1 MKTIYALGIGHNTPV
16 FIDLAL
22 ACGYEISG
30 LYHYNDLRTGEID
43 HGYRIIGSFN
53 DLYQLKDLS
62 GKNFLLTMGDTKI
75 RKEVAE
81 RIKSLGGTIPSLIHP
96 TAVVSSFAQ
105 ISDSGVYISCFSH
118 IDADTTID
126 EGTIILS
133 GVNIS
138 HTNKIGKYCF
148 FAGGSTVGAYTTIE
162 DNVFFGQAALSIS
175 HKVAHIGKNALVG
188 ARALITK
195 DVPENAV
202 VSGSP
207 ARIIRFQ

>member
-1 MKTIYALGIGHNTPV
+1 MKQIYALGIGHNTPV

-22 ACGYEISG
+22 ACGYEIAG
-30 LYHYNDLRTGEID
+30 LYHYNDTRTGELD
-43 HGYRIIGSFN
+43 HGYKVIGSFN

-62 GKNFLLTMGDTKI
+62 GKNFLLTMGDTTI

-81 RIKSLGGTIPSLIHP
+81 TIKSLGGTIPSLIHP

-105 ISDSGVYISCFSH
+105 ISDSGVYIGCFSH
-118 IDADTTID
+118 IQADTTID

-148 FAGGSTVGAYTTIE
+148 FAGGSTVGAYTMIE

-175 HKVAHIGKNALVG
+175 QKVAHIGKNVLVG
-188 ARALITK
+188 ACALVTK
-195 DVPENAV
+195 DIPENAV
-202 VSGSP
+202 IAGSP
-207 ARIIRFQ
+207 AKIIRFR

>member
-1 MKTIYALGIGHNTPV
+1 MEEIYALGIGHNTPV
-16 FIDLAL
+16 FIDLAV
-22 ACGYEISG
+22 ACGYSIAG
-30 LYHYNDLRTGEID
+30 LYHYNDTRTGEED
-43 HGYRIIGSFN
+43 HGFKILGSFD

-62 GKNFLLTMGDTKI
+62 GKNFLLTMGDTSI
-75 RKEVAE
+75 RKMVAE
-81 RIKSLGGTIPSLIHP
+81 KIKSLGGNIPSLIHP
-96 TAVVSSFAQ
+96 TAVVSSYAQ
-105 ISDSGVYISCFSH
+105 ISDIGVYISCFSH
-118 IDADTTID
+118 IQADTIID

-148 FAGGSTVGAYTTIE
+148 FAGGATVGAYTTIE

-175 HKVAHIGKNALVG
+175 HKVARIGKNALVG